1 VKRTARRVLGAA
13 AMVAL
18 TWPTVGYPQLW
29 KCLGPDG
36 QVTYTNDARLTR
48 GQRCALLTLPETP
61 NRPASTAPSSSA
73 NSQQARPLSLNR
85 GDTLRRQIL
94 TAEYEGERAQIAAL
108 EAQLAAAP
116 QQERSALEARLDRHR
131 RNLEAIGREL
141 SRLP

>member
-1 VKRTARRVLGAA
+1 MKRTARRVLGAA

-116 QQERSALEARLDRHR
+116 HQERSALEARLDRHR

>member
-1 VKRTARRVLGAA
+1 
-13 AMVAL
+13 MVAL

-73 NSQQARPLSLNR
+73 NSRQARPLSLNR
-85 GDTLRRQIL
+85 GDALRRQIL

-116 QQERSALEARLDRHR
+116 HQERSALEARLDRHR